1 MVNTILLSVKD
12 PVHSKQRL
20 ASILSPLE
28 RKKLVWAMLKD
39 VSSAIA
45 KCHLVH
51 RIAIVAHDPEI
62 IQYAYEKRWEVLSEK
77 KQISENKSVDW
88 ASEVL
93 AEEGVTDV
101 LRLPID
107 IPLVQAQD
115 LDDLFKE
122 TPTSPYALLVPS
134 LDGLGTNALRRSP
147 PNVFPSK
154 FGSDSF
160 RKHMKEARRLNVTVK
175 VKNMPRIALDI
186 DKLSDLK
193 LFLTKGHGTKTE
205 EVIRKVRTLERFFS
219 RG

>member
-12 PVHSKQRL
+12 PVDSKQRL

-28 RKKLVWAMLKD
+28 RKSLVWAMLKD

-45 KCHLVH
+45 KCHLVD
-51 RIAIVAHDPEI
+51 RIVIVAHDPEI
-62 IQYAYEKRWEVLSEK
+62 IQYAYEKQWEVLSEK

-93 AEEGVTDV
+93 AEEGVNDV

-115 LDDLFKE
+115 LDNLFKE
-122 TPTSPYALLVPS
+122 TLTSPYALLVPS
-134 LDGLGTNALRRSP
+134 RDGLGTNALRRSP
-147 PNVFPSK
+147 PNLFPSK

-160 RKHMKEARRLNVTVK
+160 MKHMKEARRLNVTVK
-175 VKNMPRIALDI
+175 VKKMPRIALDI
-186 DKLSDLK
+186 DKLSDLQ
-193 LFLTKGHGTKTE
+193 LFLKKGHGTKTE
-205 EVIRKVRTLERFFS
+205 EMIRKVRTLERFF
-219 RG
+219 